1 VTGYLDISYTLK
13 SITGVTIN
21 AKTGEL
27 TLTNKLDTTKIAN
40 VTISVKTT
48 NNVTVTNSGSP
59 TKVSFAWKAPQLGDF
74 AYADGTFSSYYNPN
88 KTIIGLVYDKEE
100 TN

>member
-1 VTGYLDISYTLK
+1 VTGRLAISYKLNT
-13 SITGVTIN
+13 ITGVGIN
-21 AKTGEL
+21 TTTGEL
-27 TLTNKLDTTKIAN
+27 TLDKKLDTTKTAN

-48 NNVTVTNSGSP
+48 NNVTISNSSSP

-88 KTIIGLVYDKEE
+88 KTVIGLVYDKEE
-100 TN
+100 TT